1 LIRLRRLLIKGYNVP
16 SKFITIDSA
25 EKLEALFDESNM
37 HPVFLFKHSD
47 TCGISAHVLE
57 QLEEIN
63 GDVHIVTVQTDR
75 ALSNSIAEK
84 LGIRHASP
92 QAFVL
97 KNGVPTYH
105 ATHYGIDPVEIAR
118 KLKQ

>member
-1 LIRLRRLLIKGYNVP
+1 MP
-16 SKFITIDSA
+16 SKFIIIDTTQKLDALIA
-25 EKLEALFDESNM
+25 ESDVR
-37 HPVFLFKHSD
+37 PVFLFKHSD
-47 TCGISAHVLE
+47 TCGISADVLE
-57 QLEEIN
+57 QLETVN
-63 GDVHIVTVQTDR
+63 GDVHIVTVQTER

-105 ATHYGIDPVEIAR
+105 ATHYGIDPVEISN
-118 KLKQ
+118 KLKTNK

>member
-1 LIRLRRLLIKGYNVP
+1 MP

-25 EKLEALFDESNM
+25 EKLDALIAASDVR
-37 HPVFLFKHSD
+37 PVFLFKHSD
-47 TCGISAHVLE
+47 TCGISADVLE
-57 QLEEIN
+57 QLEAVN
-63 GDVHIVTVQTDR
+63 GDVHIVTVQTSR

-105 ATHYGIDPVEIAR
+105 ATHYGIDPAEIAK